1 VGPNLAMLA
10 SEDCRGLP
18 FRVFPA
24 SKGAGT
30 SVLNFRRNGS
40 SNKLVLPDIPLSWF
54 DGISS
59 LLDVAP
65 IFHRMCWLKTI
76 AGAWCTS
83 VRLHTYEGRG
93 CCFGCIDT
101 RDELVHYLQCPILW
115 QFACASLSEGEF
127 SICIFERLGI
137 LSPTLQKLRLLA
149 FCHALY
155 HSVINDPVC
164 INADGQFAA
173 SAIVQ
178 RRASEVCKYCIH
190 LVGVGQ

>member
-1 VGPNLAMLA
+1 MRYTPFSFKGLQGATLSCFSSIEKCRNLGIELQKKWFVTLDKL
-10 SEDCRGLP
+10 ELP
-18 FRVFPA
+18 V
-24 SKGAGT
+24 
-30 SVLNFRRNGS
+30 
-40 SNKLVLPDIPLSWF
+40 IPLSWF

-59 LLDVAP
+59 LLDVTP

-83 VRLHTYEGRG
+83 VRLSTYEGRG

-115 QFACASLSEGEF
+115 HFACAALSEHEF

-137 LSPTLQKLRLLA
+137 LNPTLPKLRLLA

-164 INADGQFAA
+164 VNADGQFAV
-173 SAIVQ
+173 SVIVQ
-178 RRASEVCKYCIH
+178 RRASESCKYCLH